1 MHEPVATPA
10 REFRDGVAAILPAAL
25 AVIPFGLMLGA
36 AAAQKGLSAAD
47 VALFSGLVFA
57 GGAQFVAVELWT
69 EPAPWAALALAVLLV
84 NLRHVLMGASIAGKL
99 RRFPAWV
106 RPLAMFFLTDEG
118 WAMSE
123 ARAVQRPLT
132 PGYYFGIAAMLY
144 GNWLVWTVL
153 GTQLGALI
161 EDPAVFGFDI
171 AFTALFVAL
180 IAGFWRGTT
189 TAAVV
194 VASALAAIAA
204 QALIPGTWY
213 VLVGALAGVAVG
225 ALLSADDGRPEGES
239 PIG

>member
-1 MHEPVATPA
+1 MHEAASPPA
-10 REFRDGVAAILPAAL
+10 REFRDGMAAILPAAL

-36 AAAQKGLSAAD
+36 AAAQKGLSAAE

-69 EPAPWAALALAVLLV
+69 EPAPWAALALAVFLV

-99 RRFPAWV
+99 GRFPAWL
-106 RPLAMFFLTDEG
+106 RPPAMFFLTDEG

-123 ARAVQRPLT
+123 ARAVHRPLT
-132 PGYYFGIAAMLY
+132 PAFYFGVAALLY
-144 GNWLVWTVL
+144 GNWFLWTVL

-180 IAGFWRGTT
+180 IASFWRGST

-194 VASALAAIAA
+194 VASALSAVAARAF
-204 QALIPGTWY
+204 IPGAWY

-225 ALLSADDGRPEGES
+225 ALMADDGRPEGES

>member
-1 MHEPVATPA
+1 MHQPAFPPV
-10 REFRDGVAAILPAAL
+10 REFRDGVVAVLPAAL

-36 AAAQKGLSAAD
+36 AAAQKGLSPAE

-69 EPAPWAALALAVLLV
+69 EPAPWAALALAVFLV
-84 NLRHVLMGASIAGKL
+84 NLRHVLMGASIGGKL
-99 RRFPAWV
+99 GRFPAWL
-106 RPLAMFFLTDEG
+106 RPPAMFFLTDEG
-118 WAMSE
+118 WALSE

-144 GNWLVWTVL
+144 GNWLAWTVL
-153 GTQLGALI
+153 GTRLGALI

-180 IAGFWRGTT
+180 IAGFWRGAPTG
-189 TAAVV
+189 AVV
-194 VASALAAIAA
+194 AVSALAAVAA
-204 QALIPGTWY
+204 HAFIPGAWY
-213 VLVGALAGVAVG
+213 VLVGALAGVFVG
-225 ALLSADDGRPEGES
+225 ALVADDGRPEGES